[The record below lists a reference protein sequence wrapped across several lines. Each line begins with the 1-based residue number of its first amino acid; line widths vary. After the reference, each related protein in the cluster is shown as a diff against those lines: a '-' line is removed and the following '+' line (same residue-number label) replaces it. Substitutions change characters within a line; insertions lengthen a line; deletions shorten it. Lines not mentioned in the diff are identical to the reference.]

1 MADPTCPGCGRSY
14 PTDRLE
20 WHVTSCAK
28 AIALNQVESS
38 ESEPEG
44 VVDLDGVQR
53 ENTLDADPGNR
64 DVIAIDDYKNLGK
77 ITEDFQAV
85 SDVGGTPEPQGPS
98 ISSQYSS

>member
-1 MADPTCPGCGRSY
+1 M
-14 PTDRLE
+14 DRLE

-44 VVDLDGVQR
+44 VVDLDAVQR
-53 ENTLDADPGNR
+53 ENTLDTDPGDR
-64 DVIAIDDYKNLGK
+64 DVIAIDDYENLGK

-85 SDVGGTPEPQGPS
+85 SDVGETPEPQGPS
-98 ISSQYSS
+98 ISGQYSS